1 MNQITSNTI
10 TAIRFPLIVAVVLLH
25 TYIIDRPIGGT
36 VFVPAGEYPA
46 LDLFEHL
53 YRGELGNVAVPLY
66 FFISGFLFFHGIEKF
81 DWWHLRRKLC
91 RRVHSLVIP
100 YFFWNVV
107 FMLFVGVVHA
117 TAPSLLTYKRSFA
130 DMTLPQVANCFWNLS
145 QGLIPLWF
153 IRDLVIMSLFSPL
166 IYIALHHKYHI
177 WVISALF
184 LFYLSGCFHYAPGLG
199 MRCSFPYMLGACFSI
214 NGKDLVTELR
224 KKLLTVTVVSLTA
237 ILIDTI
243 LWSQHISVFYIN
255 RIGQIFGALALF
267 TWFSTAVENHLLK
280 PNAFY
285 SKGSFFVF
293 VFHMFIIYIPAKLWV
308 YLVPVNGWTAAL
320 ALILIP
326 LMVSYACLGIYW
338 LLQKA
343 FPKITSMAMGER
355 G

>member
-1 MNQITSNTI
+1 
-10 TAIRFPLIVAVVLLH
+10 
-25 TYIIDRPIGGT
+25 
-36 VFVPAGEYPA
+36 
-46 LDLFEHL
+46 
-53 YRGELGNVAVPLY
+53 
-66 FFISGFLFFHGIEKF
+66 
-81 DWWHLRRKLC
+81 
-91 RRVHSLVIP
+91 
-100 YFFWNVV
+100 
-107 FMLFVGVVHA
+107 
-117 TAPSLLTYKRSFA
+117 
-130 DMTLPQVANCFWNLS
+130 
-145 QGLIPLWF
+145 
-153 IRDLVIMSLFSPL
+153 
-166 IYIALHHKYHI
+166 
-177 WVISALF
+177 
-184 LFYLSGCFHYAPGLG
+184 

-224 KKLLTVTVVSLTA
+224 KKLLMVTVVSLTA

-267 TWFSTAVENHLLK
+267 TWFSIAVENHLLK

-338 LLQKA
+338 SLQKA